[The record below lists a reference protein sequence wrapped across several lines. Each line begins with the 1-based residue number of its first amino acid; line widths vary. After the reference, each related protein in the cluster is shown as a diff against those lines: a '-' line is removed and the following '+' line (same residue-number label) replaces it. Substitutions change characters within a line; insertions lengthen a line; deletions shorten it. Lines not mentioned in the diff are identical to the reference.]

1 MEVRIKTDTMTPQM
15 KRMLRK
21 IQNRRPVLRE
31 IGSEASSMA
40 RRAFTDGTLRP
51 TDWNELTE
59 ITKARKAAAGKG
71 SSPLIWS
78 GTMARSP
85 RVSHVDSDDVR
96 ISSDRVAG
104 MYSIAAIHQ
113 LGAPAGRF
121 RHGLFSLLARMA
133 KPRPSCA
140 SAFLKSS
147 PAGAEKWGFRDM
159 QPSMMNITSGIKDLG
174 GIQA

>member
-1 MEVRIKTDTMTPQM
+1 MEVRIKTDTMTPHM
-15 KRMLRK
+15 MRMMRK
-21 IQNRRPVLRE
+21 IKNRRPVLME
-31 IGSEASSMA
+31 MGTEASSMA

-51 TDWNELTE
+51 TDWSELAE

-113 LGAPAGRF
+113 LGAPR
-121 RHGLFSLLARMA
+121 R
-133 KPRPSCA
+133 KIPPRPFFPFTSDGKA
-140 SAFLKSS
+140 TPRLRQRIQEIIAR
-147 PAGAEKWGFRDM
+147 WGR
-159 QPSMMNITSGIKDLG
+159 KLG
-174 GIQA
+174 FS